1 MVHGSMEELLDDI
14 SIANNDV
21 IVADDFRDDVN
32 YFKLRRQRVGN
43 TDKKQGLWKTMLI
56 KIGVKH
62 KKKGNK
68 KMILWLKS
76 YII

>member
-21 IVADDFRDDVN
+21 IIADDFQDDVN

-68 KMILWLKS
+68 KLLLLFKS
-76 YII
+76 FI